1 MGLGEIFDKILVSSG
16 NSDTGVLGRA
26 INSDYDR
33 LISGAERRNQMRAL
47 QKYNESIK
55 NRNFSSNGS
64 DSGGLG
70 TLLAAGA
77 VLGGLAL
84 FTGCFSG
91 NDKNN
96 GNNAK

>member
-16 NSDTGVLGRA
+16 NSDTGVLERA

-33 LISGAERRNQMRAL
+33 LISGAERRNQRRAL

-84 FTGCFSG
+84 LGCFSG